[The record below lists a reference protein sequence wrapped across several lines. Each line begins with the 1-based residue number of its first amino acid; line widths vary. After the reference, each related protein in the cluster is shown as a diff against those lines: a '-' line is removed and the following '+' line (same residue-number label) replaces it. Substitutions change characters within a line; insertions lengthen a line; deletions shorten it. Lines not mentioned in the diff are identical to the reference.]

1 MKRVHYTVGSWGS
14 IAQDLTILQLLG
26 TNIIP
31 SNVDP
36 DYAILSFLHLNVV
49 KKQEGV
55 TAKNDEM
62 P

>member
-1 MKRVHYTVGSWGS
+1 MKRVHHTVGSWGS

-26 TNIIP
+26 TNVTP